1 MPFSMP
7 RLIRPLSL
15 AALAASV
22 SIVPLNQAF
31 AQEELSGSIRFSWY
45 GGQTRNEKIDHMVN
59 LFQKRHPGT
68 TINQEPLDWPS
79 YWERLGVQA
88 AGNNLPCLVGMLPFN
103 IAEYAGRGLL
113 ADFQPQIDSGAI
125 SLDEISPDLVAASRW
140 SDGKLLMLPYG
151 AAPDT
156 ITYNATLAEAAGIEP
171 LPESYDWDAFFD
183 WLLAA
188 QASLPADIWAIDSPA
203 NNPDLL
209 LAYIGSHGYKV
220 YEGETLGFPKE
231 LLVAWFTEWH
241 ELNAGG
247 AMVPADMLSEEP
259 GAHELS
265 YFAAGRSLASQRPAN
280 ALAALQGGVAARG
293 SGDILVTQLYPI
305 GPEGVGDF
313 VPVNSL
319 SMAASCDNVPLA
331 AAFADF
337 FLNDPEAGEIFASD
351 NGAVTNAALL
361 QSQVNNAD
369 TPAPVRALL
378 ETFQQVNERGSVA
391 QTFPARFQ
399 SRFTEVHKRLVMEV
413 LFGSLTPQQAAD
425 TFFTEAE

>member
-1 MPFSMP
+1 MPFSTP

-15 AALAASV
+15 AALALSV
-22 SIVPLNQAF
+22 STVPFGQAF
-31 AQEELSGSIRFSWY
+31 AQDPLSGSIRFSWY
-45 GGQTRNEKIDHMVN
+45 GGQTRNEKIDRMVN
-59 LFQKRHPGT
+59 LFQERHPGT

-88 AGNNLPCLVGMLPFN
+88 AGNNMPCLVGMLPFN

-113 ADFQPQIDSGAI
+113 ADFQPLVDSGAI
-125 SLDEISPDLVAASRW
+125 SLDEISADLVEAGRW
-140 SDGKLLMLPYG
+140 SDSKLLMLPYG

-156 ITYNATLAEAAGIEP
+156 ITYNATLAESAGIAP
-171 LPESYDWDAFFD
+171 LSEGYDWDAFFD

-188 QASLPADIWAIDSPA
+188 QDKLPDDVWAIDSPA

-220 YEGETLGFPKE
+220 YDGEKLGFPKE
-231 LLVAWFTEWH
+231 LLVAWFTEWN
-241 ELNAGG
+241 ELNAAG
-247 AMVPADMLSEEP
+247 AMVPPDMLSEEP

-280 ALAALQGGVAARG
+280 ALGALQGGVSARG
-293 SGDILVTQLYPI
+293 SEDVLATQLYPI

-319 SMAASCDNVPLA
+319 SMAASCDNAPLA

-337 FLNDPEAGEIFASD
+337 FLNDLEAGAIFASD
-351 NGAVTNAALL
+351 NGAVTNATIL
-361 QSQVNNAD
+361 QAQVDNAD

-378 ETFQQVNERGSVA
+378 QTFQKVNERGSVA
-391 QTFPARFQ
+391 QTFPGRFQ

-413 LFGSLTPQQAAD
+413 LFGSVTPQEAAD
-425 TFFTEAE
+425 TFFSEAE